1 MPIADALRKLEE
13 FGDTPG
19 KSVPPPPHH
28 FVESP
33 NRGVREYD
41 PIDTVVIHATAGSST
56 QGAVSWF
63 KNPKSGASAHVI
75 IPDNER
81 PGEPPQSIVMVR
93 NEDKAWHV
101 RRSIRFPIDGQV
113 DTNSRSLGIEI
124 VNTGE
129 TDDTFSDWQVAEAAR
144 WVQHWR
150 GVFPIRFVCTHA
162 FLDPAR
168 RRDPGANFPW
178 ERFLNLVRKIDI
190 AGADRIEPSIPP
202 EVVALDEVI
211 DIDAELIDG
220 VEGRPDIVRGD
231 VALLVKKLGFDY
243 VFDTVNH
250 RVEIRRRG

>member
-13 FGDTPG
+13 FGDSPG
-19 KSVPPPPHH
+19 NAPPPPHT
-28 FVESP
+28 FIESP
-33 NRGVREYD
+33 NRGAREYD

-63 KNPKSGASAHVI
+63 KNPQSGASAHVI

-81 PGEPPQSIVMVR
+81 VGEPPLSICMVR

-101 RRSIRFPIDGQV
+101 RRSVRFPSDGQD

-124 VNTGE
+124 VNTGQ

-144 WVQHWR
+144 WVQYWR
-150 GVFPIRFVCTHA
+150 GLFPIRYVCTHA

-168 RRDPGANFPW
+168 RRDPGSNFPW
-178 ERFLNLVRKIDI
+178 ERFLTLVRKSGIE
-190 AGADRIEPSIPP
+190 GGDRVEPAIPP
-202 EVVALDEVI
+202 EVVALGEII
-211 DIDAELIDG
+211 DIDAELLDG
-220 VEGRPDIVRGD
+220 VEGQRDIIRGD
-231 VALLVKKLGFDY
+231 VELLVRKLGFDY
-243 VFDTVNH
+243 TFDTVNH